1 MKASRSVLLSAAL
14 LAAGLLTGCGLSTP
28 GAAAVVDG
36 ESIAVSQLQQA
47 HADLLTLPLQ
57 GELSQGQVLALM
69 IGSDAVLD
77 TASER
82 GVAVSESDVVSEI
95 QAVLE
100 TDDEEPV
107 GPEAVRVLQTVLA
120 LSRIGNELPP
130 EQVSE
135 AQMEITDELLVADV
149 EVNPRYGSFE
159 AEGITIQPIDNPWLS
174 GDEATPAPT
183 S

>member
-36 ESIAVSQLQQA
+36 ESIGVAQLQQA
-47 HADLLTLPLQ
+47 YADLLTLPLQ
-57 GELSQGQVLALM
+57 GELSQAQVLALM

-77 TASER
+77 EASDR
-82 GVAVSESDVVSEI
+82 GLAVSESDVVSQV

-100 TDDEEPV
+100 TDEEEPV

-120 LSRIGNELPP
+120 LSRIGSELPP
-130 EQVSE
+130 EQASE
-135 AQMEITDELLVADV
+135 AQMEITDELLVAEV
-149 EVNPRYGSFE
+149 EVNPRYGTFD
-159 AEGITIQPIDNPWLS
+159 AQGIAVQPIDNPWLS